1 VPVASIA
8 ATARAG
14 SYVVGS
20 FVVAI
25 VVAIVL
31 PLGIGL
37 GVGLAPVLVGVP
49 IAMAT
54 VALWRGMAA
63 AERQR
68 AALVL
73 GAPIAAVVLPGP
85 PGERLWDRFRRRL
98 ADPAVWKELA
108 WLLLLVPLGTVAA
121 SVAVAAW
128 AAAATLLAI
137 PAVAPAAPDG
147 SLLGELSTAL
157 RVLAPVG
164 GVVLVVLAAAI
175 TQAAAAGLAVLARAL
190 LAPDERRVLEQ
201 RVAALTETRAG
212 AVESADQT
220 LRRIERDLHDGA
232 QHRLAYVALEL
243 GRARQKLDSDPAAAG
258 PLVDRALE
266 ESRRALGEL
275 RDLVRGV
282 HPSVLE
288 DRGLDA
294 ALSGLAARS
303 AVPVRTRVE
312 LPARPPRAQETAA
325 YFVVAEALTNAARH
339 AGATRVDVEV
349 RQRDGRLAVRVA
361 DDGRGGAAP
370 APGGGLAG
378 LAQRVEA
385 LDGTLTVTSPPGG
398 GTTLEAVL

>member
-1 VPVASIA
+1 MPVASIA

-85 PGERLWDRFRRRL
+85 PGERLWARFRRRL

>member
-1 VPVASIA
+1 V
-8 ATARAG
+8 
-14 SYVVGS
+14 
-20 FVVAI
+20 
-25 VVAIVL
+25 
-31 PLGIGL
+31 
-37 GVGLAPVLVGVP
+37 
-49 IAMAT
+49 
-54 VALWRGMAA
+54 
-63 AERQR
+63 
-68 AALVL
+68 
-73 GAPIAAVVLPGP
+73 
-85 PGERLWDRFRRRL
+85 GERPWARFRRRL
-98 ADPAVWKELA
+98 ADLAVWKELA
-108 WLLLLVPLGTVAA
+108 WLLLLVPLGTAAA

-137 PAVAPAAPDG
+137 PAVASAAPDR

-175 TQAAAAGLAVLARAL
+175 TQAAAAGLAFLARAL

-339 AGATRVDVEV
+339 AGATRVDVDV
-349 RQRDGRLAVRVA
+349 RERDGRLAVRVA

-378 LAQRVEA
+378 LAQRIEA

>member
-1 VPVASIA
+1 MA

-175 TQAAAAGLAVLARAL
+175 TQAAARGLAALARTL
-190 LAPDERRVLEQ
+190 LAPDERAVLAQ
-201 RVAALTETRAG
+201 RVEALQATRAG

-220 LRRIERDLHDGA
+220 LKRIERDLHDGA

-266 ESRRALGEL
+266 ESRRALSEL

-303 AVPVRTRVE
+303 PVPVRTSVA
-312 LPARPPRAQETAA
+312 LPGRPARAQETAA

-339 AGATRVDVEV
+339 AGAT
-349 RQRDGRLAVRVA
+349 
-361 DDGRGGAAP
+361 AP
-370 APGGGLAG
+370 PGGGLAG

-385 LDGTLTVTSPPGG
+385 LDGTLTVVSPPGA